1 MPFNAWAAEQYRSA
15 TPDALESRR
24 DEILSAIDA
33 EGCDADA
40 CAAES
45 RACAAEFERR
55 NAASALRRSAID
67 AVTAGAG
74 DVVSRMGQL
83 ATEAD
88 DDRTNTLEYRR
99 AFMEYVRSGKRSDLL
114 REVRSDANTLTS
126 DVSAVIPTVLVNRIL
141 EKAETYGMILPLVT
155 KTSYPA
161 GVEIPVASLKPEAS
175 WVSEGASSDR
185 QKYTA
190 NNKVTFTHHKLRCE
204 VSISMEVGTMAL
216 SAFESKLVESVAR
229 AMTVAK
235 EKAIL
240 NGTGSGQPKGIL
252 KETPAEGQAIEV
264 AAGEGLSYALLCEC
278 EAALPQAYETGAKWF
293 MSKKTFYAFVGM
305 TDSSG
310 QPVARVDHGIGGRPE
325 RTLLGREV
333 VLTGDYLPNFE
344 DGPESDT
351 VFAFLF
357 DMGDYVVNSIYDM
370 GISRKQD
377 WDTEDLLTKA
387 VTSCDGKVVDVNSLV
402 TLTAKASA

>member
-1 MPFNAWAAEQYRSA
+1 MPFNAWTAEQYRSA

-377 WDTEDLLTKA
+377 
-387 VTSCDGKVVDVNSLV
+387 
-402 TLTAKASA
+402 

>member
-1 MPFNAWAAEQYRSA
+1 MPFNAWTAEQYRSA

-141 EKAETYGMILPLVT
+141 EKAETYGMIMPLVT

>member
-1 MPFNAWAAEQYRSA
+1 MPFNAWNAEQYRSA
-15 TPDALESRR
+15 TPDALEARR

-83 ATEAD
+83 APEAD

-126 DVSAVIPTVLVNRIL
+126 DVSAVIPTILVNRIL

-161 GVEIPVASLKPEAS
+161 GVEIPVASLKPEAT

-190 NNKVTFTHHKLRCE
+190 NQKVTFTHHKLRCE

-344 DGPESDT
+344 DGPDSDT

-357 DMGDYVVNSIYDM
+357 DMGDYVMNSIYDM

>member
-1 MPFNAWAAEQYRSA
+1 MPFIAWTAEQYRSA
-15 TPDALESRR
+15 TPDALGARR
-24 DEILSAIDA
+24 DENLSAIDA
-33 EGCDADA
+33 EGCDAEA
-40 CAAES
+40 CTAES

-55 NAASALRRSAID
+55 NAAGALRRSAIE
-67 AVTAGAG
+67 AVASGAG
-74 DVVSRMGQL
+74 DVVSRTG
-83 ATEAD
+83 APEVD
-88 DDRTNTLEYRR
+88 DEDRTNSLEYRR
-99 AFMEYVRSGKRSDLL
+99 AFMEYVRSGKRSEIL

-126 DVSAVIPTVLVNRIL
+126 DVSAVIPTVPVNRIL

-161 GVEIPVASLKPEAS
+161 GVEIPVASLKPEAT

-190 NNKVTFTHHKLRCE
+190 NQKVTFTHHKLRCE

-240 NGTGSGQPKGIL
+240 NGTGSGQPKGVL
-252 KETPAEGQAIEV
+252 KETPAEGQAVEV
-264 AAGEGLSYALLCEC
+264 ASGEGLSYALLCEC
-278 EAALPQAYETGAKWF
+278 EAALPQAYEVGAKWF
-293 MSKKTFYAFVGM
+293 MSKKTFYGFVGM
-305 TDSSG
+305 VDADG

-344 DGPESDT
+344 ASPASDT
-351 VFAFLF
+351 LFAFMF
-357 DMGDYVVNSIYDM
+357 DMGDYVMNSIYDM